1 MEFISPFLTDQL
13 PFGFSFLISVANLI
27 VTLKANDPLQ
37 IRGDGARDE
46 RQAEDARG
54 RRLRVAAGQVGGR
67 PGGAEHAGD
76 GRPSADRA
84 GARVPGTGSGRAVAP
99 ATGLSEVD
107 TQWAELYM

>member
-1 MEFISPFLTDQL
+1 MDPPLHTSGVYFPLLNRSNP
-13 PFGFSFLISVANLI
+13 GSFSFLLSLANYLI
-27 VTLKANDPLQ
+27 VAFQANDPLQ
-37 IRGDGARDE
+37 IRGDGTRDE

-84 GARVPGTGSGRAVAP
+84 GARVPGTGAGRAVAP
-99 ATGLSEVD
+99 ATGL
-107 TQWAELYM
+107 